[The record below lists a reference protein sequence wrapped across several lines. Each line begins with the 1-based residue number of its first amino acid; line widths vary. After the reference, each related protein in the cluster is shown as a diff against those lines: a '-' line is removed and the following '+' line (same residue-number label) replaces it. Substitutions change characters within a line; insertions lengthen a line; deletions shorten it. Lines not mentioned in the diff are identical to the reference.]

1 MAVSSKLEL
10 GTRELVH
17 FCLLVATIAG
27 SFQVVKSQLN
37 RLIKDFERTLAEMQS
52 MNERLAKQEADSAVV
67 HHQTKILAGILSP
80 SNLKEQTQEI
90 ADLKARVEIN
100 ARDVEALYR
109 MHNGTHPPVAD

>member
-1 MAVSSKLEL
+1 MEL
-10 GTRELVH
+10 GTRELVN

-37 RLIKDFERTLAEMQS
+37 RLMKDFEKALSEIQS
-52 MNERLAKQEADSAVV
+52 MNERLDKQEADSAVV
-67 HHQTKILAGILSP
+67 HHQTRILAGILSP

-100 ARDVEALYR
+100 TRDVESLYR
-109 MHNGTHPPVAD
+109 MHNGNHPTIVD

>member
-10 GTRELVH
+10 GTRELVP

-52 MNERLAKQEADSAVV
+52 MNERLDKQEADSAVV

-90 ADLKARVEIN
+90 TDLKARVEIN
-100 ARDVEALYR
+100 ARDVESLYR
-109 MHNGTHPPVAD
+109 MHNGNHPPIVD